1 MGNEDHETPGYIA
14 MEASRAQRELE
25 ERYRRE
31 EAVADAREAL
41 AVALERLAELDQD
54 RFTFYTLADLAHL
67 ED

>member
-1 MGNEDHETPGYIA
+1 MGNEDYATPGYIA

-41 AVALERLAELDQD
+41 AVALRRLAELDED
-54 RFTFYTLADLAHL
+54 GFTFYTLADLAHL
-67 ED
+67 E